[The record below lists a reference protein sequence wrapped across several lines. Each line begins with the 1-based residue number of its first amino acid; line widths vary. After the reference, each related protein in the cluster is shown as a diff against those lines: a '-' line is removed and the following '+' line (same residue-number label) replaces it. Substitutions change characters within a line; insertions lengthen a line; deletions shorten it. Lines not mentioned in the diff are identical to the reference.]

1 MCFARL
7 EIEKQIHWRYQIKG
21 DVSYSLDR
29 PEVIKRLFISPPPS
43 LLFRVHLIVCLIKSH
58 FSNRNEDDN
67 KTKAKTIANS
77 LWPNKIKRKH
87 VNKNKKVFFLN
98 EERTSIAPR
107 NEHFPPFN
115 ADQNKNKNIKKW
127 KREFGIKRQWTLLK
141 KRLKNKNK
149 SVENK
154 STCQTQLSLLC

>member
-1 MCFARL
+1 MFCPARNWKTNSLALSNKRWRQLFARPAGSHQKT
-7 EIEKQIHWRYQIKG
+7 IY
-21 DVSYSLDR
+21 
-29 PEVIKRLFISPPPS
+29 FPPPS
-43 LLFRVHLIVCLIKSH
+43 LWFRVHLIVCLIKSH